1 MNAEQPRWKKKTIR
15 NYHLESDI
23 FHQKPIKSNQAQIKN
38 YYKSDIF
45 HMKEEINN
53 NQKKTVR
60 SGRCFIE
67 SNKEP
72 QKESRPHKIFIGE
85 QLKQTIQK
93 DWNTNRMRPDIR
105 KEDSD
110 NTLAYDLTKQP
121 PKVEKTQKRMI
132 KDPYPKQSVKQGKKI
147 LAERLK
153 EDPGN
158 TLAYH

>member
-15 NYHLESDI
+15 NYHLE
-23 FHQKPIKSNQAQIKN
+23 
-38 YYKSDIF
+38 SDIF

-72 QKESRPHKIFIGE
+72 QKESRPHKVFIGE

-132 KDPYPKQSVKQGKKI
+132 KDPYPKQSVKQGINCRYGRRKG
-147 LAERLK
+147 RSGDCK
-153 EDPGN
+153 EYAGRCV
-158 TLAYH
+158 